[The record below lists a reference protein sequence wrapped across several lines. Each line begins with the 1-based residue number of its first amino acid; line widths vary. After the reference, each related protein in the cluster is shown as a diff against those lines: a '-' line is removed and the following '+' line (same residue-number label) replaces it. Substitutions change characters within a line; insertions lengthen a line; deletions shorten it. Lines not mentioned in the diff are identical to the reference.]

1 MHKKWQVCLLMI
13 LITSLLFG
21 CKNNNSNENKTSNLF
36 QQQFTDQN
44 AEEENQSSKENINE
58 DTVFDVLSLYETTE
72 QEMKVYLSDHSI
84 PYKEYWTDGWNEHYF
99 LNTLLTDK
107 FLGYDCYYSF
117 SLGTPKEYYGDD
129 EVTIIATDKTRE
141 DYIFRELLGEDIK
154 QTLNG
159 IPYSWSRDQREAEK
173 YINEAQCL
181 IVVRDSEEYKK
192 ALNDLLL
199 FFNMNK
205 MEELEIISDETSQG
219 RTTIFPMDSLS
230 VGEEEILIVVMVEN
244 VYCADREEF
253 ANNGMSMDGYINNGI
268 MVSVSV
274 CFMESYQKMLEM
286 EQPFNTS
293 ISAVPVIVDD
303 NSVDR
308 PVEIE

>member
-1 MHKKWQVCLLMI
+1 M
-13 LITSLLFG
+13 
-21 CKNNNSNENKTSNLF
+21 
-36 QQQFTDQN
+36 
-44 AEEENQSSKENINE
+44 
-58 DTVFDVLSLYETTE
+58 
-72 QEMKVYLSDHSI
+72 
-84 PYKEYWTDGWNEHYF
+84 
-99 LNTLLTDK
+99 
-107 FLGYDCYYSF
+107 
-117 SLGTPKEYYGDD
+117 
-129 EVTIIATDKTRE
+129 TIIATDKTRE

-192 ALNDLLL
+192 AMNDLLL